1 MILDFSK
8 VKFTDVRDK
17 EFDIPDFNKTIAD
30 IIYMNT
36 QSVDMLEIARQINQ
50 GPVDL
55 TKVQI
60 GEIKLLLT
68 NDQSTIK
75 AFVKV
80 PLLEYFDEVLE
91 NGA

>member
-8 VKFTDVRDK
+8 VKFIDLEEN
-17 EFDIPDFNKTIAD
+17 EFDIPDFNKTIAN
-30 IIYMNT
+30 IIYLNT

-50 GPVDL
+50 GPTEL
-55 TKVQI
+55 TKVQV

-68 NDQSTIK
+68 NDQSPAK

-80 PLLEYFDEVLE
+80 PLLKYFDEVLE
-91 NGA
+91 ND

>member
-1 MILDFSK
+1 MNLDFSK
-8 VKFTDVRDK
+8 IKFTDLEEN
-17 EFDIPDFNKTIAD
+17 EFSIPDFNKTIAN
-30 IIYMNT
+30 IIYLNT
-36 QSVDMLEIARQINQ
+36 QSVDMLETARQINQ

-60 GEIKLLLT
+60 GQIKLLLT

-80 PLLEYFDEVLE
+80 PLLKYFDEVLE
-91 NGA
+91 NV